1 MSTQHRTFE
10 LRRVLASCIL
20 TALAASALLLV
31 ASSVVAAG
39 QARGPRRPGPAPLIP
54 GNGPRDFD
62 AQWSPANPQLYA
74 DWKFPDDVFRPDTI
88 VEATKDNGR
97 LNEKIDEYLQPWAVA
112 KRREHVRL
120 NDIEGI
126 FELSPQSSCRP
137 YTMPGEFQES
147 VFAFQYTLTPRVLM
161 MQRWN
166 EGVIRLV
173 YIDAPHP
180 EPLKPSWMGHSVGR
194 WEGDTLVVDT
204 VGFNGKGQ
212 LYPGVPH
219 TEKLHMTAR
228 YRLIKDGSL
237 MEIIYS
243 YDDPGSVLRPFRFAR
258 ILQRG
263 VPRQTQ
269 ESICGENNKE
279 LEGIHNR

>member
-1 MSTQHRTFE
+1 MSTRNRTA
-10 LRRVLASCIL
+10 LLASI
-20 TALAASALLLV
+20 LLLV
-31 ASSVVAAG
+31 AASVVDAG
-39 QARGPRRPGPAPLIP
+39 QRGPRRPDGQAPSIP
-54 GNGPRDFD
+54 GKGPRDFD
-62 AQWSPANPQLYA
+62 AQWSPASPQLYA
-74 DWKFPDDVFRPDTI
+74 DWKFPDDVLPPDTI
-88 VEATKDNGR
+88 VTATKDNGR
-97 LNEKIDEYLQPWAVA
+97 LSEKIDEYLQPWAAA
-112 KRREHVRL
+112 KRRDHVRL

-126 FELSPQSSCRP
+126 FQLAPQSSCRP

-147 VFAFQYTLTPRVLM
+147 VFNFQYTLTPKALV

-166 EGVIRLV
+166 EGVIRV
-173 YIDAPHP
+173 IWIDAAHP
-180 EPLKPSWMGHSVGR
+180 QPVKPSWMGHSVGR
-194 WEGDTLVVDT
+194 WDGDTLVVDT
-204 VGFNGKGQ
+204 IGFNSGGQ

-237 MEIIYS
+237 MEIIYT
-243 YDDPGSVLRPFRFAR
+243 YDDLGSVLRPFKFAR

-279 LEGIHNR
+279 LEGVHNP

>member
-1 MSTQHRTFE
+1 MTLLSTENRK
-10 LRRVLASCIL
+10 LVVWCIL
-20 TALAASALLLV
+20 PTLV
-31 ASSVVAAG
+31 ASILLLLAGSVFAAG
-39 QARGPRRPGPAPLIP
+39 QQRGPRRPGAAPLIP
-54 GNGPRDFD
+54 GKGPRDFD
-62 AQWSPANPQLYA
+62 AQWSPANPQVYA
-74 DWKFPDDVFRPDTI
+74 DWKFPDDVIPPDKL

-97 LNEKIDEYLQPWAVA
+97 LVEKIDDYLQPWAVA

-126 FELSPQSSCRP
+126 FQLTPESSCRP

-147 VFAFQYTLTPRVLM
+147 VFAFQYTLTPKVLVI
-161 MQRWN
+161 QRWN

-173 YIDAPHP
+173 HMDSAHP
-180 EPLKPSWMGHSVGR
+180 EPLKPTWMGHSVGH

-204 VGFNGKGQ
+204 AGFNDGGK
-212 LYPGVPH
+212 LFPGVPH

-237 MEIIYS
+237 MEIIYT
-243 YDDPGSVLRPFRFAR
+243 YDDPGSVLRPIKFAR

-269 ESICGENNKE
+269 EAICGENNKE
-279 LEGIHNR
+279 LEGIYNR